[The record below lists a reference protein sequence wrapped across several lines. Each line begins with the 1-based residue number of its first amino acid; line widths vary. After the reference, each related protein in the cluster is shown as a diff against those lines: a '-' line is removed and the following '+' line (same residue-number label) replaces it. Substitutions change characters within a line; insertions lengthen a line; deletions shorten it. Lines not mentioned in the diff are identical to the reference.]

1 VRDEKV
7 DGDEDDRAV
16 DYSRCVITLYKYKYG
31 SAIIFL
37 NVTSRAS
44 GGFRAVSI
52 RLERKR
58 RSGDDDVVER
68 VSRFF
73 SKRARY
79 GSLTFV
85 VARDAAVHG
94 Q

>member
-1 VRDEKV
+1 MRDEKV

-16 DYSRCVITLYKYKYG
+16 DYSRCVITIQVQVRWCYF
-31 SAIIFL
+31 FL

-44 GGFRAVSI
+44 GEFRAVSI

-68 VSRFF
+68 VSPNANE
-73 SKRARY
+73 RAH